1 LLKEVSMKESVRA
14 LLIFLVF
21 SVAAGIA
28 YPLGITG
35 LARLFFK
42 EKATGSL
49 VTDQGRVV
57 GSALIGQKFTGAR
70 YFHGRPSAN
79 DYDAANSGGDNF
91 GPANRKYLEEVAGRV
106 KKTRSENGLGPDAPV
121 PADLVLASASGLDPH
136 ISPEAALVQAPR
148 VAAAR
153 GLEPETLKGLVL
165 STAEGRYP
173 WEQPR
178 INVLRLNL
186 ALDRLQEGK
195 KP

>member
-1 LLKEVSMKESVRA
+1 MKESVRA

-49 VTDQGRVV
+49 VTDQGRAV

-136 ISPEAALVQAPR
+136 ISPEAASSRRLGLPLP
-148 VAAAR
+148 AALSR
-153 GLEPETLKGLVL
+153 RPSKVL
-165 STAEGRYP
+165 SYLR
-173 WEQPR
+173 PR
-178 INVLRLNL
+178 GATRGNSR
-186 ALDRLQEGK
+186 GSMCSG
-195 KP
+195 